1 MDFVKM
7 IQLKETRDLGRE
19 SGSRIG
25 GICDLNVY

>member
-7 IQLKETRDLGRE
+7 IQVKEARGLSRE

-25 GICDLNVY
+25 GICDLNVH